1 MEESKTYICIDL
13 KSFYASVECVERNL
27 DPLTTNLV
35 VADSSRSEKTICLA
49 ITPALKKYG
58 LGGRARL
65 FEVVQKVKEIN
76 RERKKSTNNFKF
88 IKKSFN
94 ATELDNNPNLE
105 LDFIIAPPRMAHYIE
120 VSSKIYSIYL
130 KYIAPE
136 DIHVYSIDEVFM
148 DVTKYLKAYQMT
160 PHDLAMKMIKDVLRQ
175 TGITATA
182 GIGTNLY
189 LAKVAMDIVAK
200 KMPADQDGV
209 RIASLDE
216 KQYRKELWEH
226 TPFTDFWRVGR
237 GYANKLI
244 ANGMFTMGD
253 VALKSIEDE
262 DLLYSLFGINAELLI
277 DHAWGYEPCTIEA
290 IKKYKP
296 DNKSLGSGQ
305 VLSEPYNFN
314 KGKLIVKEMMD
325 SLALDLCDK
334 GYVTNQLVLTIGYDV
349 NNIENN
355 DSSYQGEIS
364 LDYLGRKIPK
374 HAHGTITLPRYTSSS
389 RFMMSEIVKLYEAIV
404 DKKLY
409 IRRVYITAI
418 NVITEGE
425 ARNRRKYRQ
434 LNLFDDLS
442 TNEDINKEEELKEEK
457 DLKSQKAILAIKK
470 KYGKNAVMKGSN
482 LEEGAT
488 MKERNEQ
495 IGGHKA

>member
-1 MEESKTYICIDL
+1 
-13 KSFYASVECVERNL
+13 
-27 DPLTTNLV
+27 
-35 VADSSRSEKTICLA
+35 
-49 ITPALKKYG
+49 
-58 LGGRARL
+58 
-65 FEVVQKVKEIN
+65 
-76 RERKKSTNNFKF
+76 
-88 IKKSFN
+88 
-94 ATELDNNPNLE
+94 
-105 LDFIIAPPRMAHYIE
+105 
-120 VSSKIYSIYL
+120 
-130 KYIAPE
+130 
-136 DIHVYSIDEVFM
+136 M

-470 KYGKNAVMKGSN
+470 KYGKNAVMKGIN